1 MAELGQIERP
11 SQESF
16 AGKKK
21 LYCVHTVYFSENAP
35 DGYKELFNKY
45 WDEVFQQIEKIEV
58 AGKISKIFCES
69 IFTTGKEA
77 LDVLSRMN
85 EKAAW
90 IVNKKLEQ
98 GGTFVPLENREIFGH
113 FLDWGN
119 CLMVVR
125 TNEVFEM
132 VREFYTEWSGKRLQH
147 ILEVILGSLSEGE
160 AGLLLLK
167 NEDRVKLQFPND
179 IEVFLIT
186 PPSYDDLLKWARERT
201 KNKGWEKEAEEP
213 E

>member
-1 MAELGQIERP
+1 VAELGQIERP

-21 LYCVHTVYFSENAP
+21 LYCVHNVYVFENAP

-45 WDEVFQQIEKIEV
+45 WDEVFQQIEKIEA
-58 AGKISKIFCES
+58 AGKINKIFCES
-69 IFTTGKEA
+69 IFISGTEA
-77 LDVLSRMN
+77 LDVLSKMN
-85 EKAAW
+85 EKAAQ

-98 GGTFVPLENREIFGH
+98 GGTFVPLESREIFGP

-132 VREFYTEWSGKRLQH
+132 VREFYTEWSGKRLRY
-147 ILEVILGSLSEGE
+147 ILEVIQKNLSEGE
-160 AGLLLLK
+160 AGLLLMK
-167 NEDRVKLQFPND
+167 DEDRVKLQFPKD
-179 IEVFLIT
+179 IEVFLVT
-186 PPSYDDLLKWARERT
+186 PPSYDDLVKWVRERT
-201 KNKGWEKEAEEP
+201 KNKGREKEAEDP